1 MSQVRTQSYPAK
13 SARLC
18 QQYEPASGH
27 DEMCSIDGGI
37 RSHWHYLMRALNDM
51 GSLELQRRREEA
63 WRLIGENDVTYN
75 IYGDPT
81 GIGRPWKLDLVPLLI
96 ESEEWRT
103 IEAGLMQR
111 AELLNLVLADLYGPR
126 DLLRKRV
133 IPAEL
138 IHSHKGYLYPC
149 FNMPM
154 PGTRALTFYAADLV
168 RDTNGQISVLS
179 DRAQAPSGAGYALEN
194 RLVISRVLPSLFRD
208 SHTHR
213 LANFFRKSRH
223 ALNRM
228 SPRDSDEPNIV
239 LMSPGPANEAYF
251 EHAYLASYLGYTL
264 VEGGDLTVRDGKV
277 WLTTLEGLRPVDV
290 ILRRLDDSYCDPV
303 ELRDDSY
310 LGVPGLT
317 NVARTGN
324 VGIANPLGSGVLENP
339 GLLSLLP
346 KLSKLLLGEELRIPS
361 VPVWWCGNPTE
372 REHVLANLQRMV
384 IKPIHPGLGF
394 RFTFGSELNQSQ
406 LEQLRQNILAK
417 PHLYTGQEMLSMS
430 TVPVLVE
437 DGLRPRHTVLRSFLV
452 ADRHDYMVMPGGLT
466 RVSSEADKLVVSNQA
481 GGISKDTWVLA
492 TEPEKFVSLLSERR
506 QARLAPDKGGEV
518 PGRVADNMYWVGRYA
533 ERAEFNSRLLR
544 LTLQF
549 LETGEGQETSAFRH
563 LLFAVT
569 HLTTT
574 YPGFTAPFALDD
586 FSTVET
592 ELLAVISDGMKG
604 GSLVQTLNALLRSA
618 RSVRDRLSSDTWRII
633 NVIDKELHSLRAITP
648 ERLIDALD
656 ELDNVVTALTAFSG
670 LTLENMNRGPS
681 WYFLDTGR
689 RLERALQITR
699 LLQSTHIP
707 VADEEEQILLSD
719 SMLTIVDSL
728 MTYRRRFRYGIKI
741 PELFELVIYDE
752 DNPRS
757 LAYQLTALEQHIGRL
772 PHQRDTGSRS
782 ELERLGLETATLV
795 RLADVNRLAQPN
807 EVSNRRETLETFL
820 NVLNTRLPA
829 LSDALTVTYFR
840 VAETPHQLVQLR
852 SSPHFSADD
861 DT

>member
-1 MSQVRTQSYPAK
+1 
-13 SARLC
+13 
-18 QQYEPASGH
+18 
-27 DEMCSIDGGI
+27 MCSADGGI
-37 RSHWHYLMRALNDM
+37 RSHWHYLVRALNDM

-63 WRLIGENDVTYN
+63 WRLIRENDVTYN
-75 IYGDPT
+75 IYGDP
-81 GIGRPWKLDLVPLLI
+81 GGMGRPWKLDLVPLLI

-126 DLLRKRV
+126 DLLRKGA
-133 IPAEL
+133 IPTEL
-138 IHSHKGYLYPC
+138 IFSHKGYLYPC

-154 PGTRALTFYAADLV
+154 PGLRALTFYAADLV
-168 RDTNGQISVLS
+168 RDTHGQISVLS
-179 DRAQAPSGAGYALEN
+179 DRAQAPSGSGYALEN

-228 SPRDSDEPNIV
+228 SPRDRDEPNIV

-251 EHAYLASYLGYTL
+251 EHAYLANYLGYTL
-264 VEGGDLTVRDGKV
+264 VEGGDLTVRDGRV

-290 ILRRLDDSYCDPV
+290 IMRRLDDSYCDPV

-339 GLLSLLP
+339 ALLSLLP

-361 VPVWWCGNPTE
+361 VPVWWCGNSAE
-372 REHVLANLQRMV
+372 REHVLANLRRMV

-394 RFTFGSELNQSQ
+394 RFLFGSELSQSE
-406 LEQLRQNILAK
+406 LEQLRHRIMAK
-417 PHLYTGQEMLSMS
+417 PYLYAGQETLSMS
-430 TVPVLVE
+430 TVPVLVK
-437 DGLRPRHTVLRSFLV
+437 DGLQPRHTVLRSFLV
-452 ADRHDYMVMPGGLT
+452 ADEHDYMVMPGGLT
-466 RVSSEADKLVVSNQA
+466 RVSPETDKLVVSNQA

-518 PGRVADNMYWVGRYA
+518 PGRVADNMFWVGRYA

-549 LETGEGQETSAFRH
+549 FETGESQETSAFRR

-569 HLTTT
+569 HLTAT
-574 YPGFTAPFALDD
+574 YPGFTAPSALDN
-586 FSTVET
+586 FSIVET
-592 ELLAVISDGMKG
+592 ELLAVISNGAKN

-633 NVIDKELHSLRAITP
+633 NVIDKELHSLRAIRP
-648 ERLIDALD
+648 DNLVDALD
-656 ELDNVVTALTAFSG
+656 ELDSVVTALTAFSG
-670 LTLENMNRGPS
+670 LTLENMNRGRS
-681 WYFLDTGR
+681 WRFLDTGR

-699 LLQSTHIP
+699 LLQSTHIA

-741 PELFELVIYDE
+741 PELLELVIYDE
-752 DNPRS
+752 NNPRS
-757 LAYQLTALEQHIGRL
+757 LAYQLTALEQHISQL
-772 PHQRDTGSRS
+772 PQHQNDTGSRS

-795 RLADVNRLAQPN
+795 RLADVHRLAQIN
-807 EVSNRRETLETFL
+807 DESNRRETLETFL
-820 NVLNTRLPA
+820 NVLTTRLPA
-829 LSDALTVTYFR
+829 LSDVLTATYFR
-840 VAETPHQLVQLR
+840 VAETPHQLVKLR
-852 SSPHFSADD
+852 SSPHF
-861 DT
+861 